1 MFKSI
6 ILLGATTLV
15 AAVEKISIPLPEPI
29 IIETPQTLTDIPSGF
44 QASIDLAVLKQAGN
58 EWFDTII

>member
-29 IIETPQTLTDIPSGF
+29 IFETQQTLTDIPSGF
-44 QASIDLAVLKQAGN
+44 
-58 EWFDTII
+58 